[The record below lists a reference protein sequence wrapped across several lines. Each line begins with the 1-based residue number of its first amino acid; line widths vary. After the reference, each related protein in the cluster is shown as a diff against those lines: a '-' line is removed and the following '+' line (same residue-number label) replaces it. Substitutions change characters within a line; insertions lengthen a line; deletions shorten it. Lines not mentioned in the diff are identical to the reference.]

1 VQSSCDGI
9 EDIEALPSELRRSTT
24 RAYTVLIIST
34 FFNKKIQIIVLEIN
48 HRSDSQISIAQGSM
62 HIGNR

>member
-1 VQSSCDGI
+1 VQSYCDGI

-34 FFNKKIQIIVLEIN
+34 FLIKK
-48 HRSDSQISIAQGSM
+48 STYCS
-62 HIGNR
+62 GN